1 MNEQTGIIKRIL
13 YQYEDFLIATLRT
26 DSEEIKIK
34 GSIYGVEKGEKVT
47 VQGKW
52 EKHPK
57 YGEQLAVESWE
68 RPIPQTEEQILAFL
82 SSPMVKGC
90 GNKQAREIVQT
101 FGNQTLAIIAKK
113 RESCLTGINGIGK
126 KRAAK
131 IVDSVVSTFEL
142 QKIVSELLV
151 YGITAN
157 MALRVYKEYGLN
169 TTDILKRNPYKLTD
183 LNLIGFLKADE
194 IARRMG
200 IMPTSGYRI
209 EACLQYVLKKLCFE
223 SGHTY
228 IPRSELLEEAEK
240 ALNHNTKPSEMVTMN
255 ELDNS
260 LMWTEEKLI
269 VNEDGCI
276 FPKFLYHHE
285 EQLSKKLL
293 KMKLARSDRGMSN
306 PKKYVDRY
314 QKEHKMILAEKQR
327 EAIQR
332 LLDEQL
338 LILTG
343 GPGTGK
349 TTVVRAIIDIYKA
362 MYPKD
367 SICLAAPTGRASR
380 KLSHVAS
387 HEASTI
393 HRLIGYRQGE
403 PPAYHADH
411 HLSCNLLVVDEMS
424 MVDVSLAN
432 HLIQALDRNTKVLF
446 VGDTDQLP
454 SVSPGNVLGDMI
466 QAGLPTI
473 KLSEVFRQAQESQ
486 IILNAHRINQGK
498 SILFDKEKGDFF
510 FLLQEDPEKITAL
523 MVRSAKRFLKL
534 GYALSDILFLSPMRK
549 GPVGTIALNEKL
561 REALNPSRP
570 ERYEWHIGHKVFR
583 EGDKV
588 IQIQTNYDKQIF
600 NGDIGIVQ
608 SFVSEKDQKGDPI
621 DVMQVDYGG
630 KVISYTKSDTRE
642 LELGYAITIHKSQGG
657 EAPVVIIPA
666 TSSHY
671 VMLARNLIYTGMTRA
686 TEKLVFIGTE
696 KAMMI
701 AAQNDQTIQRN
712 SKLAERMMVK
722 QYNDGNLNKK
732 LAPQSPSKSS
742 I

>member
-1 MNEQTGIIKRIL
+1 MIEQTGIIKRIL
-13 YQYEDFLIATLRT
+13 YQHEAFLIAILKT
-26 DSEEIKIK
+26 DYEAIKIK

-47 VQGKW
+47 VRGEW
-52 EKHPK
+52 ERHPK
-57 YGEQLAVESWE
+57 YGGQLAVESWE

-82 SSPMVKGC
+82 SSPMIKGC
-90 GNKQAREIVQT
+90 GKKQARAIVQT
-101 FGNQTLAIIAKK
+101 FGTQTLTVITKE
-113 RESCLTGINGIGK
+113 REACLTSINGIGK

-131 IVDSVVSTFEL
+131 IVDSVVATFEV

-157 MALRVYKEYGLN
+157 MALKAYKEYGLH
-169 TTDILKRNPYKLTD
+169 TTETLKRNPYKLTE

-194 IARRMG
+194 IAKRMG

-209 EACLQYVLKKLCFE
+209 EACLQYILKKRCFE

-228 IPRSELLEEAEK
+228 IPKSELLVETER
-240 ALNHNTKPSEMVTMN
+240 ALNHNADSADRVSMN
-255 ELDNS
+255 ELENS
-260 LMWTEEKLI
+260 LMCTEEKLI
-269 VNEDGCI
+269 VNEDDCI

-293 KMKLARSDRGMSN
+293 KMRFARSDRGMSN
-306 PKKYVDRY
+306 FKKYIDRY
-314 QKEHKMILAEKQR
+314 QKTHKMILAEKQR
-327 EAIQR
+327 EAIQQ
-332 LLDEQL
+332 LFDERL

-349 TTVVRAIIDIYKA
+349 TTVVRAIVDIYKA

-367 SICLAAPTGRASR
+367 SIRLAAPTGRASR
-380 KLSHVAS
+380 KLSQVAG

-403 PPAYHADH
+403 PPVYHADN

-432 HLIQALDRNTKVLF
+432 HLIQALDRNTKILF

-466 QAGLPTI
+466 KAGLPTI
-473 KLSEVFRQAQESQ
+473 KLTEVFRQAQESQ

-498 SILFDKEKGDFF
+498 SILFDEEKDDFF
-510 FLLQEDPEKITAL
+510 FLLQKDPEKIAAL
-523 MVRSAKRFLKL
+523 MVKSAKRFVRL
-534 GYALSDILFLSPMRK
+534 GYKLSDILLLSPMRK

-561 REALNPSRP
+561 RDALNPPLP
-570 ERYEWHIGHKVFR
+570 EKCEWHIGQRVFR

-608 SFVSEKDQKGDPI
+608 SFSSETDKNGDQI
-621 DVMQVDYGG
+621 DVMHVDYSG
-630 KVISYTKSDTRE
+630 KVIAYTRHEIQE

-666 TSSHY
+666 TTSHY

-712 SKLAERMMVK
+712 SKLAERMMGSGK
-722 QYNDGNLNKK
+722 QITNGNLKGVVSN
-732 LAPQSPSKSS
+732 P
-742 I
+742 

>member
-1 MNEQTGIIKRIL
+1 MNEYTGVITRIL
-13 YQYEDFLIATLRT
+13 YQHEYFLIAVLQT
-26 DSEEIKIK
+26 DDEEIKIK

-47 VQGKW
+47 VRGEW
-52 EKHPK
+52 ENHPK
-57 YGEQLAVESWE
+57 YGKQLAVESWE

-90 GNKQAREIVQT
+90 GKKQAREIVQT
-101 FGNQTLAIIAKK
+101 FGPQTLAIITKE

-131 IVDSVVSTFEL
+131 IVDSVVSTFEV

-169 TTDILKRNPYKLTD
+169 TTEILKRNPYTLTE

-209 EACLQYVLKKLCFE
+209 EACLQYVLKKQCFE

-228 IPRSELLEEAEK
+228 IPKGELLEEAEK
-240 ALNHNTKPSEMVTMN
+240 ALNHNANSSDMVTMN
-255 ELDNS
+255 ELENS
-260 LMWTEEKLI
+260 LMGTEEKLI
-269 VNEDGCI
+269 VNEDDCI
-276 FPKFLYHHE
+276 FPKFLHHHE
-285 EQLSKKLL
+285 KQLSKKLL
-293 KMKLARSDRGMSN
+293 KMKFARSDQGMSN
-306 PKKYVDRY
+306 FKKYIDKY

-332 LLDEQL
+332 LFDEQL

-349 TTVVRAIIDIYKA
+349 TTVVRTMIDIYKK
-362 MYPKD
+362 MYPKETI
-367 SICLAAPTGRASR
+367 SLAAPTGRASR
-380 KLSHVAS
+380 KLSHMAG

-393 HRLIGYRQGE
+393 HRLIGYRQGDE
-403 PPAYHADH
+403 PVYQGDN
-411 HLSCNLLVVDEMS
+411 HLPCNLLVVDEMS

-432 HLIQALDRNTKVLF
+432 HLIQALNRNTKVLF
-446 VGDTDQLP
+446 VGDTYQLP

-466 QAGLPTI
+466 KAGLPTI

-486 IILNAHRINQGK
+486 IIQNAHRINQGK
-498 SILFDKEKGDFF
+498 SILFDKEKDDFF
-510 FLLQEDPEKITAL
+510 FLLQKDPEKISAL
-523 MVRSAKRFLKL
+523 MVRSAERFMRL
-534 GYALSDILFLSPMRK
+534 GYSLSDILLLSPMRK
-549 GPVGTIALNEKL
+549 GPVGTTALNEKL
-561 REALNPSRP
+561 REALNPSGP
-570 ERYEWHIGHKVFR
+570 EKYEWQIGHKVFR

-588 IQIQTNYDKQIF
+588 MQIQTDYDKQIF

-608 SFVSEKDQKGDPI
+608 SFTSETDQNGDSV

-630 KVISYTKSDTRE
+630 KVISYTRRDIQE

-666 TSSHY
+666 TTSHY
-671 VMLARNLIYTGMTRA
+671 IMLARNLIYTGMTRA

-696 KAMMI
+696 KAMAI
-701 AAQNDQTIQRN
+701 AAQNDQSIQRN
-712 SKLAERMMVK
+712 SKLAERMMVSDK
-722 QYNDGNLNKK
+722 QLNNGYLKGVVPN
-732 LAPQSPSKSS
+732 A
-742 I
+742 